1 MGNSVLFFFVFVS
14 TAFILEASVRFTARG
29 FAKILTDESAQE
41 RLSDYRSFLLSESN
55 GSRFHEGYS
64 LQFQLRHMPR
74 RGNETVKTG
83 ILYGPFLGCGVSRLS
98 VVRDSQKNNFSNF
111 LLKNGE
117 DPKFWNVTSNELQPI
132 LISPE
137 ESLAPLVQGMNQT
150 AFDLLMPFVFW
161 PEEYLRSGKVA
172 GRPAHLYEFNCPA
185 EITKVK
191 PDWKTVRFAID
202 DTYQAPLR
210 AEILS
215 DGNQP
220 VRSSTL
226 RSYKKVG
233 DDWIVKS
240 LDCLD
245 HRIRSNTRLEILGAA
260 TSLDLDP
267 ESFTPQKFML
277 PLAIPDSSYQY
288 FKQ

>member
-1 MGNSVLFFFVFVS
+1 MGNYVLSFFVFVS
-14 TAFILEASVRFTARG
+14 TAFILEASVRFPARG
-29 FAKILTDESAQE
+29 FARILTDESAQE

-161 PEEYLRSGKVA
+161 NGEYKNSGKVA
-172 GRPAHLYEFNCPA
+172 GRPAHIFSFTCPPW
-185 EITKVK
+185 ITKVK
-191 PDWKTVRFAID
+191 PHWQNITLALD
-202 DTYQAPLR
+202 DAYDAPLR
-210 AEILS
+210 VEILGKS
-215 DGNQP
+215 QIAE
-220 VRSSTL
+220 RTL
-226 RSYKKVG
+226 ILRKFKKVG
-233 DDWIVKS
+233 DRWIVKEI
-240 LDCLD
+240 DCHD
-245 HRIRSNTRLEILGAA
+245 RKSRSVTRMTVTSAALG
-260 TSLDLDP
+260 LDLDQTLFLP
-267 ESFTPQKFML
+267 ENLVQPIRINPKLYLST
-277 PLAIPDSSYQY
+277 D
-288 FKQ
+288 

>member
-1 MGNSVLFFFVFVS
+1 MGNYVLSFFVFVS
-14 TAFILEASVRFTARG
+14 TAFILEASVRFPARG
-29 FAKILTDESAQE
+29 FARILTDESAQE
-41 RLSDYRSFLLSESN
+41 RLSDYRSFLLSDSN

-161 PEEYLRSGKVA
+161 SGEYKNSGKVA
-172 GRPAHLYEFNCPA
+172 GRPAHIFSFTCPPWM
-185 EITKVK
+185 TKVK
-191 PDWKTVRFAID
+191 PHWQNITLALD
-202 DTYQAPLR
+202 DAYDAPLR
-210 AEILS
+210 VEILGKS
-215 DGNQP
+215 QIAE
-220 VRSSTL
+220 RTL
-226 RSYKKVG
+226 ILRKFKKVG
-233 DDWIVKS
+233 NRWIVKEI
-240 LDCLD
+240 DCQD
-245 HRIRSNTRLEILGAA
+245 RKSRSVTRMTVTSAALG
-260 TSLDLDP
+260 LDLDQTLFLP
-267 ESFTPQKFML
+267 ENLVQPIRINPKLYLST
-277 PLAIPDSSYQY
+277 D
-288 FKQ
+288 

>member
-1 MGNSVLFFFVFVS
+1 MGNYVLSFFVFVS
-14 TAFILEASVRFTARG
+14 TAFILEASVRFPARG
-29 FAKILTDESAQE
+29 FARILTDESAQE

-161 PEEYLRSGKVA
+161 NGEYKNSGKVA
-172 GRPAHLYEFNCPA
+172 GRPAHIFSFTCPPW
-185 EITKVK
+185 ITKVK
-191 PDWKTVRFAID
+191 PHWQNITLALD
-202 DTYQAPLR
+202 DAYDAPLR
-210 AEILS
+210 VEILGKS
-215 DGNQP
+215 QIAE
-220 VRSSTL
+220 RTL
-226 RSYKKVG
+226 ILRKFKKVG
-233 DDWIVKS
+233 NRWIVKEI
-240 LDCLD
+240 DCHD
-245 HRIRSNTRLEILGAA
+245 RKSRSVTRMTVTSAALG
-260 TSLDLDP
+260 LDLDQTLFLP
-267 ESFTPQKFML
+267 ENLVQPIRIDPKLYLST
-277 PLAIPDSSYQY
+277 D
-288 FKQ
+288 

>member
-1 MGNSVLFFFVFVS
+1 MGNYVLSFFVFVS
-14 TAFILEASVRFTARG
+14 TAFILEASVRFPARG

-74 RGNETVKTG
+74 RGNETVKNG

-132 LISPE
+132 LISLE

-161 PEEYLRSGKVA
+161 NGEYKNSGKVA
-172 GRPAHLYEFNCPA
+172 GRPAHIFSFTCPPW
-185 EITKVK
+185 ITKVK
-191 PDWKTVRFAID
+191 PHWQNITLALD
-202 DTYQAPLR
+202 DAYDAPLR
-210 AEILS
+210 VEILGKS
-215 DGNQP
+215 QIAE
-220 VRSSTL
+220 RTL
-226 RSYKKVG
+226 ILRKFKKVG
-233 DDWIVKS
+233 DRWIVKEI
-240 LDCLD
+240 DCHD
-245 HRIRSNTRLEILGAA
+245 RKSRSVTRMTVTSAALG
-260 TSLDLDP
+260 LDLDQTLFLP
-267 ESFTPQKFML
+267 ENLVQPIRINPKLYLST
-277 PLAIPDSSYQY
+277 D
-288 FKQ
+288 

>member
-1 MGNSVLFFFVFVS
+1 MGNYVLSFFVFVS
-14 TAFILEASVRFTARG
+14 TAFILEASVRFPARG

-41 RLSDYRSFLLSESN
+41 RLSDYRSFLLSESS

-117 DPKFWNVTSNELQPI
+117 GLKFWNVTSNELQPI

-161 PEEYLRSGKVA
+161 SGEYKNSGKVA
-172 GRPAHLYEFNCPA
+172 GRPAHIFSFTCPPW
-185 EITKVK
+185 ITKVK
-191 PDWKTVRFAID
+191 PHWQNITLALD
-202 DTYQAPLR
+202 DAYDAPLR
-210 AEILS
+210 VEILAKS
-215 DGNQP
+215 QIAE
-220 VRSSTL
+220 RTL
-226 RSYKKVG
+226 ILRKFKKVG
-233 DDWIVKS
+233 NRWIVKEI
-240 LDCLD
+240 DCHD
-245 HRIRSNTRLEILGAA
+245 RKSRSVTRMTVTSAALG
-260 TSLDLDP
+260 LDLDQTLFLP
-267 ESFTPQKFML
+267 ENLVQPIRIDPKLYLST
-277 PLAIPDSSYQY
+277 D
-288 FKQ
+288 

>member
-1 MGNSVLFFFVFVS
+1 VGNYVLSFFVFVS
-14 TAFILEASVRFTARG
+14 TAFILEASVRFPARG
-29 FAKILTDESAQE
+29 FARILTDESAQE

-98 VVRDSQKNNFSNF
+98 MVRDSEKNNFSNF

-117 DPKFWNVTSNELQPI
+117 DPKFWNVTSTELQPN

-161 PEEYLRSGKVA
+161 NGEYKNSGKVA
-172 GRPAHLYEFNCPA
+172 GRPAHIFSFTCPPW
-185 EITKVK
+185 ITKVK
-191 PDWKTVRFAID
+191 PHWQNITLALD
-202 DTYQAPLR
+202 DAYDAPLR
-210 AEILS
+210 VEILGKS
-215 DGNQP
+215 QIAE
-220 VRSSTL
+220 RTL
-226 RSYKKVG
+226 ILRKFKKVG
-233 DDWIVKS
+233 NRWIVKEI
-240 LDCLD
+240 DCHD
-245 HRIRSNTRLEILGAA
+245 RKSRSVTRMTVTSAALG
-260 TSLDLDP
+260 LDLDQTLFLP
-267 ESFTPQKFML
+267 ENLVQPIRIDPKLYLST
-277 PLAIPDSSYQY
+277 D
-288 FKQ
+288 

>member
-1 MGNSVLFFFVFVS
+1 MGNSVLSFFVFVS
-14 TAFILEASVRFTARG
+14 TAFILEASVRFPARG

-74 RGNETVKTG
+74 RGSETVKTG

-132 LISPE
+132 LISSE

-161 PEEYLRSGKVA
+161 NGEYKNSGKVA
-172 GRPAHLYEFNCPA
+172 GRPAHVFSFTCPPW
-185 EITKVK
+185 ITKVK
-191 PDWKTVRFAID
+191 PHWQNITLALD
-202 DTYQAPLR
+202 DAYDAPLR
-210 AEILS
+210 VEILGKS
-215 DGNQP
+215 QIAE
-220 VRSSTL
+220 RTL
-226 RSYKKVG
+226 ILRKFKKVG
-233 DDWIVKS
+233 NRWIVKEI
-240 LDCLD
+240 DCHD
-245 HRIRSNTRLEILGAA
+245 RKSRSVTRMTVTSAALG
-260 TSLDLDP
+260 LDLDQILFLP
-267 ESFTPQKFML
+267 ENLVQPIRIDPKLYLST
-277 PLAIPDSSYQY
+277 D
-288 FKQ
+288 

>member
-1 MGNSVLFFFVFVS
+1 VGNYVLSFFVFVS
-14 TAFILEASVRFTARG
+14 TAFILEASVRFPARG
-29 FAKILTDESAQE
+29 FARILTDESAQE

-111 LLKNGE
+111 LLKNGN
-117 DPKFWNVTSNELQPI
+117 DPKFWNITSNELQPI

-161 PEEYLRSGKVA
+161 NGEYKNSGKVA
-172 GRPAHLYEFNCPA
+172 GRPAHIFSFTCPPW
-185 EITKVK
+185 ITKVK
-191 PDWKTVRFAID
+191 PHWQNITLALD
-202 DTYQAPLR
+202 DAYDAPLR
-210 AEILS
+210 VEILGKS
-215 DGNQP
+215 QIAE
-220 VRSSTL
+220 RTL
-226 RSYKKVG
+226 ILRKFKKVG
-233 DDWIVKS
+233 NRWIVKEI
-240 LDCLD
+240 DCHD
-245 HRIRSNTRLEILGAA
+245 RKSRSVTRMTVTSAALG
-260 TSLDLDP
+260 LDLDQTLFLP
-267 ESFTPQKFML
+267 ENLVQPIRINPKLYLST
-277 PLAIPDSSYQY
+277 D
-288 FKQ
+288 

>member
-1 MGNSVLFFFVFVS
+1 MGNYVLSFFVFVS
-14 TAFILEASVRFTARG
+14 TAFILEASVRFPARG
-29 FAKILTDESAQE
+29 FARILTDESAQE

-161 PEEYLRSGKVA
+161 NGEYKNSGKVA
-172 GRPAHLYEFNCPA
+172 GRPAHIFSFTCPPW
-185 EITKVK
+185 ITKVK
-191 PDWKTVRFAID
+191 PHWQNITLALD
-202 DTYQAPLR
+202 DAYDAPLR
-210 AEILS
+210 VEILGKS
-215 DGNQP
+215 QIAE
-220 VRSSTL
+220 RTL
-226 RSYKKVG
+226 ILRKFKKVG
-233 DDWIVKS
+233 NRWIVKEI
-240 LDCLD
+240 DCHD
-245 HRIRSNTRLEILGAA
+245 RKSRSVTRMTVTSAALG
-260 TSLDLDP
+260 LDLDQTLFLP
-267 ESFTPQKFML
+267 ENLVQPIRINPKLYLST
-277 PLAIPDSSYQY
+277 D
-288 FKQ
+288 

>member
-1 MGNSVLFFFVFVS
+1 VGNSVLSFFVFVS
-14 TAFILEASVRFTARG
+14 TAFILESSVRFPARG

-41 RLSDYRSFLLSESN
+41 RLSDYRSFLLTDSN

-83 ILYGPFLGCGVSRLS
+83 ILYGPFLGCGLSRLS

-117 DPKFWNVTSNELQPI
+117 DPKFWNVTSTELQPN

-161 PEEYLRSGKVA
+161 NGEYKNSGKVA
-172 GRPAHLYEFNCPA
+172 GRPAHIFSFTCPPW
-185 EITKVK
+185 ITKVK
-191 PDWKTVRFAID
+191 PHWQNITLALD
-202 DTYQAPLR
+202 DAYDAPLR
-210 AEILS
+210 VEILGKS
-215 DGNQP
+215 QIAE
-220 VRSSTL
+220 RTL
-226 RSYKKVG
+226 ILRKFKKVG
-233 DDWIVKS
+233 NRWIVKEI
-240 LDCLD
+240 DCHD
-245 HRIRSNTRLEILGAA
+245 RKSRSVTRMTVTSAALG
-260 TSLDLDP
+260 LDLDQTLFLP
-267 ESFTPQKFML
+267 ENLVQPIRINPKLYLST
-277 PLAIPDSSYQY
+277 D
-288 FKQ
+288 

>member
-1 MGNSVLFFFVFVS
+1 MGNSVLSFFVFVS
-14 TAFILEASVRFTARG
+14 TAFILEASVRFPARG

-74 RGNETVKTG
+74 RGSETVKTG

-98 VVRDSQKNNFSNF
+98 VVRESQKNNFSNF

-161 PEEYLRSGKVA
+161 NGEYKNSGKVA
-172 GRPAHLYEFNCPA
+172 GRPAHVFSFTCPPW
-185 EITKVK
+185 ITKVK
-191 PDWKTVRFAID
+191 PHWQNITLALD
-202 DTYQAPLR
+202 DAYDAPLR
-210 AEILS
+210 VEILGKS
-215 DGNQP
+215 QIAE
-220 VRSSTL
+220 RTL
-226 RSYKKVG
+226 ILRKFKKVG
-233 DDWIVKS
+233 NRWIVKEI
-240 LDCLD
+240 DCHD
-245 HRIRSNTRLEILGAA
+245 RKSRSVTRMTVTSAALG
-260 TSLDLDP
+260 LDLDQTLFLP
-267 ESFTPQKFML
+267 ENLVQPIRIDPKLYLST
-277 PLAIPDSSYQY
+277 D
-288 FKQ
+288 

>member
-1 MGNSVLFFFVFVS
+1 MGNYVLSFFVFVS
-14 TAFILEASVRFTARG
+14 TAFILEASVRFPARG
-29 FAKILTDESAQE
+29 FARILTDESAQE

-117 DPKFWNVTSNELQPI
+117 DPKFWNITSNELQPI

-161 PEEYLRSGKVA
+161 NGEYKNSGKVA
-172 GRPAHLYEFNCPA
+172 GRPAHIFSFTCPPW
-185 EITKVK
+185 ITKVK
-191 PDWKTVRFAID
+191 PHWQNITLALD
-202 DTYQAPLR
+202 DAYDAPLR
-210 AEILS
+210 VEILGKS
-215 DGNQP
+215 QIAE
-220 VRSSTL
+220 RTL
-226 RSYKKVG
+226 ILRKFKKVG
-233 DDWIVKS
+233 NRWIVKEI
-240 LDCLD
+240 DCHD
-245 HRIRSNTRLEILGAA
+245 RKSRSVTRMTVTSAALG
-260 TSLDLDP
+260 LDLDQTLFLP
-267 ESFTPQKFML
+267 ENLVQPIRIDPKLYLST
-277 PLAIPDSSYQY
+277 D
-288 FKQ
+288 

>member
-1 MGNSVLFFFVFVS
+1 VGNYVLSFFVFVS
-14 TAFILEASVRFTARG
+14 TAFILEASVRFPARG
-29 FAKILTDESAQE
+29 FARILTDESAQE

-161 PEEYLRSGKVA
+161 DGEYKNSGKVA
-172 GRPAHLYEFNCPA
+172 GRPAHIFSFTCPPW
-185 EITKVK
+185 ITKVK
-191 PDWKTVRFAID
+191 PHWQNITLALD
-202 DTYQAPLR
+202 DAYDAPLR
-210 AEILS
+210 VEILGKS
-215 DGNQP
+215 QIAE
-220 VRSSTL
+220 RTL
-226 RSYKKVG
+226 ILRKFKKVG
-233 DDWIVKS
+233 NRWIVKEI
-240 LDCLD
+240 DCHD
-245 HRIRSNTRLEILGAA
+245 RKSRSVTRMTVTSAALG
-260 TSLDLDP
+260 LDLDQALFLP
-267 ESFTPQKFML
+267 ENLVQPIRINPKLYLST
-277 PLAIPDSSYQY
+277 D
-288 FKQ
+288 

>member
-1 MGNSVLFFFVFVS
+1 MGNSVLSFFVFVS
-14 TAFILEASVRFTARG
+14 TAFILEASVRFPARG

-74 RGNETVKTG
+74 RGSETVKTG

-132 LISPE
+132 LISSE

-161 PEEYLRSGKVA
+161 NGEYKNSGKVA
-172 GRPAHLYEFNCPA
+172 GRPAHVFSFTCPPW
-185 EITKVK
+185 ITKVK
-191 PDWKTVRFAID
+191 PHWQNITLALD
-202 DTYQAPLR
+202 DAYDAPLR
-210 AEILS
+210 VEILGKS
-215 DGNQP
+215 QIAE
-220 VRSSTL
+220 RTL
-226 RSYKKVG
+226 ILRKFKKVG
-233 DDWIVKS
+233 NRWIVKEI
-240 LDCLD
+240 DCHD
-245 HRIRSNTRLEILGAA
+245 RKSRSVTRMTVTSAALG
-260 TSLDLDP
+260 LDLDQTLFLP
-267 ESFTPQKFML
+267 ENLVQPIRIDPKLYLST
-277 PLAIPDSSYQY
+277 D
-288 FKQ
+288 

>member
-1 MGNSVLFFFVFVS
+1 MGNYVLSFFVFVS
-14 TAFILEASVRFTARG
+14 TAFILEASVRFPARG
-29 FAKILTDESAQE
+29 FARILTDESAQE

-98 VVRDSQKNNFSNF
+98 VVRDSQKNNFFNF
-111 LLKNGE
+111 LLKNGK

-161 PEEYLRSGKVA
+161 NGEYKNSGKVA
-172 GRPAHLYEFNCPA
+172 GRPAHIFSFTCPPW
-185 EITKVK
+185 ITKVK
-191 PDWKTVRFAID
+191 PHWQNITLALD
-202 DTYQAPLR
+202 DAYDAPLR
-210 AEILS
+210 VEILGKS
-215 DGNQP
+215 QIAE
-220 VRSSTL
+220 RTL
-226 RSYKKVG
+226 ILRKFKKVG
-233 DDWIVKS
+233 NRWIVKEI
-240 LDCLD
+240 DCHD
-245 HRIRSNTRLEILGAA
+245 RKSRSVTRMTVTSAALG
-260 TSLDLDP
+260 LDLDQTLFLP
-267 ESFTPQKFML
+267 ENLVQPIRINPKLYLST
-277 PLAIPDSSYQY
+277 D
-288 FKQ
+288 

>member
-1 MGNSVLFFFVFVS
+1 MGNYALFFFLFSS
-14 TAFILEASVRFTARG
+14 TIFFLEASVRFPARG

-111 LLKNGE
+111 LLKNGK
-117 DPKFWNVTSNELQPI
+117 DPKFWNITSNELQPI

-161 PEEYLRSGKVA
+161 NGEYKNSGKVA
-172 GRPAHLYEFNCPA
+172 GRPAHIFSFTCPPW
-185 EITKVK
+185 ITKVK
-191 PDWKTVRFAID
+191 PHWQNITLALD
-202 DTYQAPLR
+202 DAYDAPLR
-210 AEILS
+210 VEILGKS
-215 DGNQP
+215 QIAE
-220 VRSSTL
+220 RTL
-226 RSYKKVG
+226 ILRKFKKVG
-233 DDWIVKS
+233 NRWIVKEI
-240 LDCLD
+240 DCHD
-245 HRIRSNTRLEILGAA
+245 RKSRSVTRMTVTSAALG
-260 TSLDLDP
+260 LDLDQTLFLP
-267 ESFTPQKFML
+267 ENLVQPIRINPKLYLST
-277 PLAIPDSSYQY
+277 D
-288 FKQ
+288 

>member
-1 MGNSVLFFFVFVS
+1 MGNYVLSFFVFVS
-14 TAFILEASVRFTARG
+14 TAFILEASVRFPARG
-29 FAKILTDESAQE
+29 FARILTDESAQE
-41 RLSDYRSFLLSESN
+41 RLSDYRSFLLSDSN

-161 PEEYLRSGKVA
+161 NGEYKNSGKVA
-172 GRPAHLYEFNCPA
+172 GRPAHIFSFTCPPW
-185 EITKVK
+185 ITKVK
-191 PDWKTVRFAID
+191 PHWQNITLALD
-202 DTYQAPLR
+202 DAYDAPLR
-210 AEILS
+210 VEILGKS
-215 DGNQP
+215 QIAE
-220 VRSSTL
+220 RTL
-226 RSYKKVG
+226 ILRKFIKVG
-233 DDWIVKS
+233 NRWIVKEI
-240 LDCLD
+240 DCHD
-245 HRIRSNTRLEILGAA
+245 RKSRSVTRMTVTSAALG
-260 TSLDLDP
+260 LDLDQTLFLP
-267 ESFTPQKFML
+267 ENLVQPIQVDPKLYRST
-277 PLAIPDSSYQY
+277 D
-288 FKQ
+288 

>member
-1 MGNSVLFFFVFVS
+1 VGNYVLSFFVFVS
-14 TAFILEASVRFTARG
+14 TAFILEASVRFPARG
-29 FAKILTDESAQE
+29 FARILTDESAQE

-74 RGNETVKTG
+74 RGSETVKTG

-161 PEEYLRSGKVA
+161 NGEYKNSGKVA
-172 GRPAHLYEFNCPA
+172 GRPAHIFSFTCPPW
-185 EITKVK
+185 ITKVK
-191 PDWKTVRFAID
+191 PHWQNITLALD
-202 DTYQAPLR
+202 DAYDAPLR
-210 AEILS
+210 VEILGKS
-215 DGNQP
+215 QIAE
-220 VRSSTL
+220 RTL
-226 RSYKKVG
+226 ILRKFKKVG
-233 DDWIVKS
+233 NRWIVKEI
-240 LDCLD
+240 DCHD
-245 HRIRSNTRLEILGAA
+245 RKSRSVTRMIVTSAALG
-260 TSLDLDP
+260 LDLDQTLFLP
-267 ESFTPQKFML
+267 ENLVQPIRINPKLYLST
-277 PLAIPDSSYQY
+277 D
-288 FKQ
+288 

>member
-1 MGNSVLFFFVFVS
+1 MGNSVLSFFVFVS
-14 TAFILEASVRFTARG
+14 TAFILEASVRFPARG

-74 RGNETVKTG
+74 RGSETVKTG

-137 ESLAPLVQGMNQT
+137 KSLAPLVQGMNQT

-161 PEEYLRSGKVA
+161 NGEYKNSGKVA
-172 GRPAHLYEFNCPA
+172 GRPAHVFSFTCPPW
-185 EITKVK
+185 ITKVK
-191 PDWKTVRFAID
+191 PHWQNITLALD
-202 DTYQAPLR
+202 DAYDAPLR
-210 AEILS
+210 VEILGKS
-215 DGNQP
+215 QIAE
-220 VRSSTL
+220 RTL
-226 RSYKKVG
+226 ILRKFKKVG
-233 DDWIVKS
+233 NRWIVKEIDS
-240 LDCLD
+240 HD
-245 HRIRSNTRLEILGAA
+245 RKSRSVTRMTVTSAALG
-260 TSLDLDP
+260 LDLDQTLFFP
-267 ESFTPQKFML
+267 ENLVQPIRIDPKLYLST
-277 PLAIPDSSYQY
+277 D
-288 FKQ
+288 

>member
-1 MGNSVLFFFVFVS
+1 MGNYVLSFFVFVS
-14 TAFILEASVRFTARG
+14 TAFILEASVRFPARG
-29 FAKILTDESAQE
+29 FARILTDESAQE

-74 RGNETVKTG
+74 RGSETVKTG

-161 PEEYLRSGKVA
+161 SGEYKNSGKVA
-172 GRPAHLYEFNCPA
+172 GRPAHIFSFTCPPW
-185 EITKVK
+185 ITKVK
-191 PDWKTVRFAID
+191 PHWQNITLALD
-202 DTYQAPLR
+202 DAYDAPLR
-210 AEILS
+210 VEILGKS
-215 DGNQP
+215 QIAE
-220 VRSSTL
+220 RTL
-226 RSYKKVG
+226 ILRKFKKVG
-233 DDWIVKS
+233 NRWIVKEI
-240 LDCLD
+240 DCHD
-245 HRIRSNTRLEILGAA
+245 RKSRSVTRMTVTSAALG
-260 TSLDLDP
+260 LDLDQTLFLP
-267 ESFTPQKFML
+267 ENLVQPIRIDPKLYLST
-277 PLAIPDSSYQY
+277 D
-288 FKQ
+288 

>member
-1 MGNSVLFFFVFVS
+1 VGNYVLSFFVFVS
-14 TAFILEASVRFTARG
+14 TAFILEASVRFPARG
-29 FAKILTDESAQE
+29 FARILTDESAQE

-161 PEEYLRSGKVA
+161 NGEYKNSGKVA
-172 GRPAHLYEFNCPA
+172 GRPAHIFSFTCPPW
-185 EITKVK
+185 ITKVK
-191 PDWKTVRFAID
+191 PHWQNITLALD
-202 DTYQAPLR
+202 DAYDAPLR
-210 AEILS
+210 VEILGKS
-215 DGNQP
+215 QIAE
-220 VRSSTL
+220 RTL
-226 RSYKKVG
+226 ILRKFKKVG
-233 DDWIVKS
+233 DRWIVKEI
-240 LDCLD
+240 DCHD
-245 HRIRSNTRLEILGAA
+245 RKSRSVTRMTVTSAALG
-260 TSLDLDP
+260 LDLDQTLFLP
-267 ESFTPQKFML
+267 ENLVQPIRINPKLYLST
-277 PLAIPDSSYQY
+277 D
-288 FKQ
+288 

>member
-1 MGNSVLFFFVFVS
+1 VGNSVLSFFVFVS
-14 TAFILEASVRFTARG
+14 TAFILEASVRFPARG

-74 RGNETVKTG
+74 RGSETVKTG

-132 LISPE
+132 LISSE

-161 PEEYLRSGKVA
+161 NGEYKNSGKVA
-172 GRPAHLYEFNCPA
+172 GRPAHVFSFTCPPW
-185 EITKVK
+185 ITKVK
-191 PDWKTVRFAID
+191 PHWQNITLALD
-202 DTYQAPLR
+202 DAYDAPLR
-210 AEILS
+210 VEILGKS
-215 DGNQP
+215 QIAE
-220 VRSSTL
+220 RTL
-226 RSYKKVG
+226 ILRKFKKVG
-233 DDWIVKS
+233 NRWIVKEI
-240 LDCLD
+240 DCHD
-245 HRIRSNTRLEILGAA
+245 RKSRSVTRMTVTSAALG
-260 TSLDLDP
+260 LDLDQTLFLP
-267 ESFTPQKFML
+267 ENLVQPIRIDPKLYLST
-277 PLAIPDSSYQY
+277 D
-288 FKQ
+288 

>member
-1 MGNSVLFFFVFVS
+1 MGNSVLSFFVFVS
-14 TAFILEASVRFTARG
+14 TAFILEASVRFPARG

-74 RGNETVKTG
+74 RGSETVKTG

-161 PEEYLRSGKVA
+161 NGEYKNSGKVA
-172 GRPAHLYEFNCPA
+172 GRPAHIFSFTCPPW
-185 EITKVK
+185 ITKVK
-191 PDWKTVRFAID
+191 PHWQNITLALD
-202 DTYQAPLR
+202 DAYDAPLR
-210 AEILS
+210 VEILGKS
-215 DGNQP
+215 QIAE
-220 VRSSTL
+220 RTL
-226 RSYKKVG
+226 ILRKFKKVG
-233 DDWIVKS
+233 NRWIVKEI
-240 LDCLD
+240 DCHD
-245 HRIRSNTRLEILGAA
+245 RKSRSVTRMTVTSAALG
-260 TSLDLDP
+260 LDLDQTLFLP
-267 ESFTPQKFML
+267 ENLVQPIRIDPKLYLST
-277 PLAIPDSSYQY
+277 D
-288 FKQ
+288 

>member
-1 MGNSVLFFFVFVS
+1 MGNYVLPFFVFVS
-14 TAFILEASVRFTARG
+14 TAFILEASVRFPARG

-117 DPKFWNVTSNELQPI
+117 DPKFWNVTSNELQPN
-132 LISPE
+132 LISRE

-161 PEEYLRSGKVA
+161 NGEYKNSGKVA
-172 GRPAHLYEFNCPA
+172 GRPAHIFSFTCPPW
-185 EITKVK
+185 ITKVK
-191 PDWKTVRFAID
+191 PHWQNITLALD
-202 DTYQAPLR
+202 DAYDAPLR
-210 AEILS
+210 VEILGKS
-215 DGNQP
+215 QIAE
-220 VRSSTL
+220 RTL
-226 RSYKKVG
+226 ILRKFKKVG
-233 DDWIVKS
+233 NRWIVKEI
-240 LDCLD
+240 DCHD
-245 HRIRSNTRLEILGAA
+245 RKSRSVTRMTVTSAALG
-260 TSLDLDP
+260 LDLDQTLFLP
-267 ESFTPQKFML
+267 ENLVQPIRINPKLYLST
-277 PLAIPDSSYQY
+277 D
-288 FKQ
+288 

>member
-1 MGNSVLFFFVFVS
+1 MGNYVLSFFVFVS
-14 TAFILEASVRFTARG
+14 TAFILEASVRFPARG
-29 FAKILTDESAQE
+29 FARILTDESAQE

-161 PEEYLRSGKVA
+161 NGEYKNSGKVA
-172 GRPAHLYEFNCPA
+172 GRPAHIFSFTCPPW
-185 EITKVK
+185 ITKVK
-191 PDWKTVRFAID
+191 PHWQNITLALD
-202 DTYQAPLR
+202 DAYDAPLR
-210 AEILS
+210 VEILGKS
-215 DGNQP
+215 QIAE
-220 VRSSTL
+220 RTL
-226 RSYKKVG
+226 ILRKFKKIG
-233 DDWIVKS
+233 DRWIVKEI
-240 LDCLD
+240 DCHD
-245 HRIRSNTRLEILGAA
+245 RKSRSVTRMTVTSAALG
-260 TSLDLDP
+260 LDLDQTLFLP
-267 ESFTPQKFML
+267 ENLVQPIRINPKLYLST
-277 PLAIPDSSYQY
+277 D
-288 FKQ
+288 

>member
-1 MGNSVLFFFVFVS
+1 VGNYVLSFFVFVS
-14 TAFILEASVRFTARG
+14 TAFILEASVRFPARG
-29 FAKILTDESAQE
+29 FARILTDESAQE

-161 PEEYLRSGKVA
+161 SGEYKNSGKVA
-172 GRPAHLYEFNCPA
+172 GRPAHIFSFTCPPW
-185 EITKVK
+185 ITKVK
-191 PDWKTVRFAID
+191 PHWQNITLALD
-202 DTYQAPLR
+202 DAYDAPLR
-210 AEILS
+210 VEILGTS
-215 DGNQP
+215 QIAE
-220 VRSSTL
+220 RTL
-226 RSYKKVG
+226 ILRKFKKVG
-233 DDWIVKS
+233 NRWIVKEI
-240 LDCLD
+240 DCHD
-245 HRIRSNTRLEILGAA
+245 RKSRSVTRMTVTSAALG
-260 TSLDLDP
+260 LDLDQTLFLP
-267 ESFTPQKFML
+267 ENLVQPIRINPKLYLST
-277 PLAIPDSSYQY
+277 D
-288 FKQ
+288 

>member
-1 MGNSVLFFFVFVS
+1 MGNYVLPFFVFVS
-14 TAFILEASVRFTARG
+14 TAFILEASVRFPARG

-41 RLSDYRSFLLSESN
+41 RLSDYRSFLLSESR

-161 PEEYLRSGKVA
+161 SGEYKNSGKVA
-172 GRPAHLYEFNCPA
+172 GRPAHIFSFTCPPW
-185 EITKVK
+185 ITKVK
-191 PDWKTVRFAID
+191 PHWQNITLALD
-202 DTYQAPLR
+202 DAYDAPLR
-210 AEILS
+210 VEILGKS
-215 DGNQP
+215 QIAE
-220 VRSSTL
+220 RTL
-226 RSYKKVG
+226 ILRKFKKVG
-233 DDWIVKS
+233 DRWIVKEI
-240 LDCLD
+240 DCHD
-245 HRIRSNTRLEILGAA
+245 RKSRSVTRMTVTSAALG
-260 TSLDLDP
+260 LDLDQTLFLP
-267 ESFTPQKFML
+267 ENLVQPIRINPKLYLST
-277 PLAIPDSSYQY
+277 D
-288 FKQ
+288 

>member
-1 MGNSVLFFFVFVS
+1 MGNSVLSFFVFVS
-14 TAFILEASVRFTARG
+14 TAFILEASVRFPARG

-74 RGNETVKTG
+74 RGSETVKTG

-98 VVRDSQKNNFSNF
+98 VVRESQKNNFSNF

-161 PEEYLRSGKVA
+161 NGEYKKSGKVA
-172 GRPAHLYEFNCPA
+172 GRPAHVFSFTCPPW
-185 EITKVK
+185 ITKVK
-191 PDWKTVRFAID
+191 PHWQNITLALD
-202 DTYQAPLR
+202 DAYDAPLR
-210 AEILS
+210 VEILGKS
-215 DGNQP
+215 QIAE
-220 VRSSTL
+220 RTL
-226 RSYKKVG
+226 ILRKFKKVG
-233 DDWIVKS
+233 NRWIVKEI
-240 LDCLD
+240 DCHD
-245 HRIRSNTRLEILGAA
+245 RKSRSVTRMTVTSAALG
-260 TSLDLDP
+260 LDLDQTLFLP
-267 ESFTPQKFML
+267 ENLVQPIRIDPKLYLST
-277 PLAIPDSSYQY
+277 D
-288 FKQ
+288 